1 MKKKGRFEANKPPR
15 RTSAEKHAAEPRGA
29 SSGKAAKLVAVSLAC
44 LVVIGLLGLCG
55 YGMLLKNRDT
65 IYPNV
70 YVAGVNVGGL
80 KSDAAVAAVRSA
92 VETSS
97 AANMLTVVLPDRSI
111 SVEPNVTKVA
121 LDPENAIETAMA
133 YGRTG
138 GPIKALL
145 TYRKAQTE
153 EYNVDLQSALNLD
166 TDYIRKIIDQT
177 AEDCVRTRINPRVSV
192 NEELHTI
199 AIVTGSP
206 AYSLNADALYDA
218 VLARFATGDYSDLH
232 FDYETTPCEP
242 IDLQS
247 YYDKFCTEAKDA
259 YYNEETHELVK
270 EQNGLGFDLPY
281 YTQQIAMAEPETPLV
296 IHLEEQ
302 PAEVTLEQLQK
313 LYFADVLGSYDSAHV
328 YNPARTT
335 NLELACKAID
345 GTILSPGEEFS
356 FNKVVGERTEER
368 GFQKATV
375 YTQIG
380 SSEPETGGGVCQ
392 VASTIYSACLLA
404 NLKVTY
410 RCPHMYLVTYV
421 PRGMDATIYWGS
433 QDYKFVNDTEYPLRI
448 DASVSGGYVH
458 IKLVGTERE
467 RDYDHIKLRGETI
480 AVKEWKIVMD
490 AEKEADRK
498 QLTIVKG
505 GGVNEKGTPIDIA
518 VDKDGNKYIL
528 GEEVNYPYTG
538 YTVNAYRD
546 FYDKDDNLL
555 RSEFLHKD
563 VFLSRDQSF
572 KVTPYK
578 EPEPPEETSDD
589 PAIDP
594 AVDPLEPVDPP
605 DPVEPDDPDEPVEP
619 VDPDSDS
626 GTGGDSGGWW

>member
-15 RTSAEKHAAEPRGA
+15 RTSAEKQACAPQRRA
-29 SSGKAAKLVAVSLAC
+29 SGKTGKIAAVSAACVVLAA
-44 LVVIGLLGLCG
+44 LMGLCG
-55 YGMLLKNRDT
+55 YGMALKNRDT
-65 IYPNV
+65 IFPNV

-80 KSDAAVAAVRSA
+80 KKDAAISA
-92 VETSS
+92 VQGAVEKSY
-97 AANMLTVVLPDRSI
+97 AANTLTVVLPDRSV
-111 SVEPNVTKVA
+111 SLEPDVTQVA
-121 LDPENAIETAMA
+121 LDPEDAIETAMA
-133 YGRTG
+133 YGRDG

-145 TYRKAQTE
+145 TYRRAQNE
-153 EYNVDLQSALNLD
+153 EYDVSLESALNLD
-166 TDYIRKIIDQT
+166 TEYIRQIIDQT
-177 AEDCVRTRINPRVSV
+177 AEDCKRELINPKVSV
-192 NEELHTI
+192 DEEKRTI

-206 AYSLNADALYDA
+206 AYHLDAEALYAA
-218 VLARFATGDYSDLH
+218 VLNRFAVGDYSDLA
-232 FDYETTPCEP
+232 FDYESTPCDP

-247 YYDKFCTEAKDA
+247 YYDKFCSEPKDA
-259 YYNEETHELVK
+259 YYNEETHELVA
-270 EQNGLGFDLPY
+270 EEAGFGFDLPY
-281 YTQQIAMAEPETPLV
+281 YTQQLAMAEPETPIV
-296 IHLEEQ
+296 IHMEDRI
-302 PAEVTLEQLQK
+302 PEVTLEQLQK
-313 LYFADVLGSYDSAHV
+313 IYFADVLGSYDSAHV
-328 YNPARTT
+328 YNPPRTT

-433 QDYKFVNDTEYPLRI
+433 QDYKFVNNTEYPLRI

-467 RDYDHIKLRGETI
+467 KDYDHIALRGETI
-480 AVKEWKIVMD
+480 ATKDWKIVMD

-498 QLTIVKG
+498 ELTIVKG
-505 GGVNEKGTPIDIA
+505 GGVNENGTAIDIA

-546 FYDKDDNLL
+546 FYDANNNLL
-555 RSEFLHKD
+555 RSELLHKD

-578 EPEPPEETSDD
+578 EPE
-589 PAIDP
+589 
-594 AVDPLEPVDPP
+594 LKQ
-605 DPVEPDDPDEPVEP
+605 
-619 VDPDSDS
+619 PDSDDDPGEDPGEDPGSDPFVDPGEDPFDPIDDDPGAGDS
-626 GTGGDSGGWW
+626 GSGGDSGGWWW